1 MAGSKV
7 ARFGTDGVRGL
18 ANDQITVELAVALG
32 RATARVFP
40 ATGVVIGRDTRRS
53 GPMLEAAVAAGVCA
67 EGADARL
74 AGVVPTPAVAAAAA
88 RDGVP
93 GIVISAS
100 HNPFAD
106 NGIKVFG
113 PGGRK
118 LSDAEQAAVEQAT
131 DQLLAAGPHPGPTH
145 DGVGVVVHDDA
156 VLRSYLDDV
165 AGSLDGRDLA
175 GLRVVLDCANGAN
188 SLAAPELFE
197 RLGAHV
203 TVIAAAPDGVNI
215 NDDCGSTHPA
225 ACQDAV
231 RASGADAGI
240 AFDGDADRVLAVG
253 DDGSLIDGD
262 RILALAAADLRARGR
277 LADDTVV
284 VTVMSNLGF
293 RRAMTAAGVRVVE
306 TSVGDR
312 HVLEALGSG
321 GYSLGGEQS
330 GHIIFAELSTTGDG
344 LLAAVQLLD
353 LARRAGRPLAELAAA
368 AMTRLPQVLVNV
380 AVPNPMPDVADR
392 LADDTAAVQ
401 HELGDD
407 GRVLLRPSGT
417 EPVVRVMVE
426 ATDADVAADAA
437 DRLAAAVAALD

>member
-1 MAGSKV
+1 
-7 ARFGTDGVRGL
+7 
-18 ANDQITVELAVALG
+18 
-32 RATARVFP
+32 
-40 ATGVVIGRDTRRS
+40 
-53 GPMLEAAVAAGVCA
+53 
-67 EGADARL
+67 
-74 AGVVPTPAVAAAAA
+74 
-88 RDGVP
+88 
-93 GIVISAS
+93 
-100 HNPFAD
+100 
-106 NGIKVFG
+106 
-113 PGGRK
+113 
-118 LSDAEQAAVEQAT
+118 
-131 DQLLAAGPHPGPTH
+131 
-145 DGVGVVVHDDA
+145 VHDDA

-330 GHIIFAELSTTGDG
+330 GTSSSPSSP
-344 LLAAVQLLD
+344 
-353 LARRAGRPLAELAAA
+353 RRA
-368 AMTRLPQVLVNV
+368 
-380 AVPNPMPDVADR
+380 
-392 LADDTAAVQ
+392 TACSP
-401 HELGDD
+401 
-407 GRVLLRPSGT
+407 R
-417 EPVVRVMVE
+417 
-426 ATDADVAADAA
+426 
-437 DRLAAAVAALD
+437 